1 MIYKPRVPETE
12 AAPEPVPSPE
22 REVVTLVV
30 DGAPY
35 EVTKRRVTIG
45 RSRECDIRLA
55 DPNASRKHAELRQDG
70 ATYWIVDLDSTN
82 GVEVNGTRTRRA
94 KLRARRHRHD
104 RRHEARVPPG
114 AAVTVG
120 SAAVEE
126 VLLALKLAFLVLLYL
141 FIWAIVRSASRDIR
155 APQQD
160 SVVLA
165 PQTQAQRQQA
175 TPAPPQGRLVVVH
188 SAALPIAQEFRVNA
202 APLTFGRGGQNDVPL
217 DGDEFV
223 SARHARFQARRDG
236 AWVEDV
242 GSTNGTFVNGE
253 RLTGPRLLKPG
264 DTITVGETE
273 LRYQR

>member
-1 MIYKPRVPETE
+1 M
-12 AAPEPVPSPE
+12 
-22 REVVTLVV
+22 
-30 DGAPY
+30 
-35 EVTKRRVTIG
+35 
-45 RSRECDIRLA
+45 
-55 DPNASRKHAELRQDG
+55 
-70 ATYWIVDLDSTN
+70 
-82 GVEVNGTRTRRA
+82 
-94 KLRARRHRHD
+94 
-104 RRHEARVPPG
+104 
-114 AAVTVG
+114 TVG

-223 SARHARFQARRDG
+223 SALHARFQARRDG

>member
-1 MIYKPRVPETE
+1 M
-12 AAPEPVPSPE
+12 
-22 REVVTLVV
+22 
-30 DGAPY
+30 
-35 EVTKRRVTIG
+35 
-45 RSRECDIRLA
+45 
-55 DPNASRKHAELRQDG
+55 
-70 ATYWIVDLDSTN
+70 
-82 GVEVNGTRTRRA
+82 
-94 KLRARRHRHD
+94 
-104 RRHEARVPPG
+104 
-114 AAVTVG
+114 TVG

-126 VLLALKLAFLVLLYL
+126 VLLALKLAFLILLYL
-141 FIWAIVRSASRDIR
+141 FIWQIVRSASRDIR
-155 APQQD
+155 TPQD

-165 PQTQAQRQQA
+165 PQTQAARQQA
-175 TPAPPQGRLVVVH
+175 TAAPPQGRLVVVH

-253 RLTGPRLLKPG
+253 RLTAPRLLNPG

>member
-1 MIYKPRVPETE
+1 M
-12 AAPEPVPSPE
+12 
-22 REVVTLVV
+22 
-30 DGAPY
+30 
-35 EVTKRRVTIG
+35 
-45 RSRECDIRLA
+45 
-55 DPNASRKHAELRQDG
+55 
-70 ATYWIVDLDSTN
+70 
-82 GVEVNGTRTRRA
+82 
-94 KLRARRHRHD
+94 
-104 RRHEARVPPG
+104 
-114 AAVTVG
+114 TVG

-155 APQQD
+155 SPQQD

-175 TPAPPQGRLVVVH
+175 TAAPPQGRLVVVH

>member
-1 MIYKPRVPETE
+1 
-12 AAPEPVPSPE
+12 
-22 REVVTLVV
+22 
-30 DGAPY
+30 
-35 EVTKRRVTIG
+35 
-45 RSRECDIRLA
+45 
-55 DPNASRKHAELRQDG
+55 
-70 ATYWIVDLDSTN
+70 
-82 GVEVNGTRTRRA
+82 
-94 KLRARRHRHD
+94 
-104 RRHEARVPPG
+104 
-114 AAVTVG
+114 VTVA

-141 FIWAIVRSASRDIR
+141 FIWRIVRTASRDIR
-155 APQQD
+155 VPQD
-160 SVVLA
+160 SLVLA

-175 TPAPPQGRLVVVH
+175 TPAPPQGRLVVIH
-188 SAALPIAQEFRVNA
+188 SAALPIAEEFRVNA

-253 RLTGPRLLKPG
+253 RLTAPRRLEPG
-264 DTITVGETE
+264 DTIRVGETE